1 MYSEPPPLRVRRP
14 PYKIIR
20 DGHGVFDISIY
31 RSQRGFH
38 ASHTHVKGK
47 RWQLFRKHCAE
58 LERLC
63 RQEIAQLRKGSFQL
77 NRLTPEQFDSVAYAF
92 RTIGD
97 IPLVTVIDQWRI
109 WRTKFEHKSILVDE
123 AVNSYFEKM
132 RANWSQRTFGARRG
146 YLEGFARKYTGKVLA
161 DTYTKENLEVFAAG
175 LRGKKTDSAD
185 SSRRNSA
192 SSWAKRDN
200 RRTHRA
206 FFKWAK
212 YEHYL
217 PKDAEDPTQGLQVGR
232 SLGQLRYMTP
242 EEKDQLILRTP
253 FELLPMLLIRIFT
266 GIRASEGRPPKVP
279 QAAVVHGISYA
290 WENIN
295 VEDGTLTALGQET
308 KLKKAKVVQVNGPLL
323 EILKF
328 FKSIPEITG
337 LIDPPDAHQL
347 LVNHAVKPFGQN
359 WIPNGIRHSV
369 ATMRIQRKDPIF
381 DIESEMQTSAAMI
394 RKHYFEMS
402 KAKPKDHFRWFALNI
417 PLGHRWIRVKKSS
430 GFRPAW
436 WDLITDDVVD
446 AFSELMQSLTEKYR
460 FDPLANVGSKINK
473 TETTLLD
480 IAL

>member
-1 MYSEPPPLRVRRP
+1 MYSDALPSRSQGQPIRVV
-14 PYKIIR
+14 R
-20 DGHGVFDISIY
+20 DRQGGFEIPIY
-31 RSQRGFH
+31 RDYRGFH
-38 ASHTHVKGK
+38 ARHSYIPSK
-47 RWQLFRKHCAE
+47 RWQRFSKNQSKLE
-58 LERLC
+58 LLC
-63 RQEIAQLRKGSFQL
+63 KQEIAQLRQGSFHI
-77 NRLTPEQFDSVAYAF
+77 NRLTAEQWDSVAYAY

-97 IPLVTVIDQWRI
+97 VPLVKVIDQWRS

-123 AVNSYFEKM
+123 AVKSYLEKM

-146 YLEGFARKYTGKVLA
+146 YLEGFARKFTGKILA
-161 DTYTKENLEVFAAG
+161 DTYTKENLEIFSAG
-175 LRGKKTDSAD
+175 LRGKKTDSAN
-185 SSRRNSA
+185 SNHRNNA

-206 FFKWAK
+206 FFQWAK

-232 SLGQLRYMTP
+232 SQGQLRYMTP

-266 GIRASEGRPPKVP
+266 GIRASEGRPQKVP
-279 QAAVVHGISYA
+279 EAAVVHGISYA

-308 KLKKAKVVQVNGPLL
+308 KLKKAKVVQINGPLL
-323 EILKF
+323 EMLKF
-328 FKSIPEITG
+328 FKSIPGITG

-394 RKHYFEMS
+394 RKHYSEMA
-402 KAKPKDHFRWFALNI
+402 KAKPKDHLKWFALNI
-417 PLGHRWIRVKKSS
+417 PPGRRWTRVKKSS

-446 AFSELMQSLTEKYR
+446 AFSELMQSLTKKYGY
-460 FDPLANVGSKINK
+460 DPLANVGSEINK
-473 TETTLLD
+473 TERTLLD

>member
-1 MYSEPPPLRVRRP
+1 MYTDAPP
-14 PYKIIR
+14 
-20 DGHGVFDISIY
+20 S
-31 RSQRGFH
+31 RSQGQPIRIIGTKKDGFQIPIYQDKRGFH
-38 ASHTHVKGK
+38 ARHCYVPNK
-47 RWQLFRKHCAE
+47 RWQKFSTTQAK
-58 LERLC
+58 LESLC
-63 RQEIAQLRKGSFQL
+63 KQEIAQLRLGNFHL
-77 NRLTPEQFDSVAYAF
+77 NRLTAEQRDAVAYAF

-97 IPLVTVIDQWRI
+97 VPLVTVIDQWRN

-123 AVNSYFEKM
+123 AVISYLQKM

-146 YLEGFARKYTGKVLA
+146 YLEGFAREFTGKILA
-161 DTYTKENLEVFAAG
+161 EVYNKDNLETFAAG
-175 LRGKKTDSAD
+175 LRGKKTGLAN
-185 SSRRNSA
+185 SSHRNNA

-206 FFKWAK
+206 FFQWAK

-232 SLGQLRYMTP
+232 SQGQLRYMTP
-242 EEKDQLILRTP
+242 EEKDRLILHTP

-266 GIRASEGRPPKVP
+266 GIRASEGRPQKVSE
-279 QAAVVHGISYA
+279 AAVVHGISYA

-295 VEDGTLTALGQET
+295 VEDGTLTALGHET
-308 KLKKAKVVQVNGPLL
+308 KLKKAKVVQVHGPLL

-328 FKSIPEITG
+328 FKSIPGITG

-394 RKHYFEMS
+394 RKHYSEMA
-402 KAKPKDHFRWFALNI
+402 KAKPKDHLRWFALNI
-417 PLGHRWIRVKKSS
+417 PPGHRWARVKKSS
-430 GFRPAW
+430 GFKPPW
-436 WDLITDDVVD
+436 WELVTDEILE
-446 AFSELMQSLTEKYR
+446 AFAEHMRSLTKKYR
-460 FDPLANVGSKINK
+460 YEPLQNES
-473 TETTLLD
+473 EQ
-480 IAL
+480 